1 MRIEKVYTMQSGE
14 QQEWVMSTGGY
25 LYDFPPGRYRY
36 IYSIEKDNL
45 GKDCMYFVGESNI
58 TEKNAA

>member
-1 MRIEKVYTMQSGE
+1 MQSGE